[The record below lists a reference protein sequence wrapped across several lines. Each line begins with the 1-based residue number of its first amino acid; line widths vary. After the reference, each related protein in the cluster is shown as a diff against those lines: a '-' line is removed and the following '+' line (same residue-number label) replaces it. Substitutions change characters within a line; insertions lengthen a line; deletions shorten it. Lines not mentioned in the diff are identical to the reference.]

1 MNPYIYIAIGV
12 VILLV
17 IINVVTFVLNRKTPL
32 PKGCEDMKINEEN
45 CSGCTN
51 SMCDLKQK
59 IDLKKIEDEIK
70 EDKEK

>member
-1 MNPYIYIAIGV
+1 MCI
-12 VILLV
+12 
-17 IINVVTFVLNRKTPL
+17 RDR

-51 SMCDLKQK
+51 SMCDLKQR
-59 IDLKKIEDEIK
+59 IDLKKIEEEIK